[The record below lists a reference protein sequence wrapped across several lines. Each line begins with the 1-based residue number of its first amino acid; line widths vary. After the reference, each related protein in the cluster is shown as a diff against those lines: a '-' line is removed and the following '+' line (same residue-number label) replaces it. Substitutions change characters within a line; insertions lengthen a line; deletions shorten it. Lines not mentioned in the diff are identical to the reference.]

1 MSQTKGDGV
10 SVEVTPVSGKRDLE
24 AFIALP
30 YDLHREDPQWI
41 GPLRMDVRTILST
54 RDNPFWEHAA
64 AEHFLAR
71 KDGREVGRISAI
83 ENKLH
88 NEVHADKVGFFGF
101 FESIDDPA
109 VAKALLEA
117 AAAWLRPRG
126 LDVMRGPASP
136 SLNDE
141 AGVLVDGFETPP
153 VIMMPH
159 NPRYYP
165 KLIEGAGFAKAK
177 DLYAFQNVQRDYP
190 ERLNRAVS
198 MLEKRYG
205 VTVRQIDM
213 KKFDEEIEIVKKLY
227 NRCWEKNWGF
237 VPMTDKEIDHLAK
250 QFKPFVKPDMVLFAE
265 CKGEPVGLAIG
276 LPDLNVALKRNKSG
290 KLFPGILK
298 VLWAVKFAD
307 LGRARVLILGAIPEW
322 RGKGVDALLY
332 RRIWINGNGH
342 GYFWCE
348 GGWVLEDNVAMK
360 NGLEG
365 IGFAVYKTYRLYDRP
380 L

>member
-1 MSQTKGDGV
+1 V

-30 YDLHREDPQWI
+30 YDLHRDDPQWI

-54 RDNPFWEHAA
+54 RDNPFWEHATA
-64 AEHFLAR
+64 QHFLAR
-71 KDGREVGRISAI
+71 KDGRVVGRISAI

-109 VAKALLEA
+109 VAKPLFEA

-177 DLYAFQNVQRDYP
+177 DMYAFQNVQRDYP